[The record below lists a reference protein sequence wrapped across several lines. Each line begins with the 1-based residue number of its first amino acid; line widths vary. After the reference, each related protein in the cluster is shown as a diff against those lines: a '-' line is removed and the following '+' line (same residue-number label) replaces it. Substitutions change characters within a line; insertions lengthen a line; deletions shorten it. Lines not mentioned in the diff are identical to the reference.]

1 MIKSLNN
8 NMIKNFFNNF
18 NNKMMDFKKILKDLL
33 IQIKISKILY
43 QANLIQK
50 IKDLMEITLM
60 MKNLIM

>member
-60 MKNLIM
+60 MKALIM

>member
-60 MKNLIM
+60 MKTLIM